1 MKGHHKLR
9 IWNQSIQMVTKVYK
23 LTESFPNHELYG
35 LTSQIRKSAVS
46 IPSNIAEGA
55 ARNST
60 KEYINFL
67 SIAQGSCS
75 ELETQLIIAKNLG
88 YGGLNSN
95 SSNNIEPIL
104 EELNEISMM
113 ITGLKK
119 SLNRKSREARRRL

>member
-1 MKGHHKLR
+1 MKGHHKLK
-9 IWNQSIQMVTKVYK
+9 IWNQSIQLVTKIYK

-75 ELETQLIIAKNLG
+75 ELETQLIIGKNLR
-88 YGGLNSN
+88 YELDVESPD
-95 SSNNIEPIL
+95 NIETIL

-119 SLNRKSREARRRL
+119 SLHRKGQKVEEEA

>member
-1 MKGHHKLR
+1 
-9 IWNQSIQMVTKVYK
+9 MVTKIYK
-23 LTESFPNHELYG
+23 LTETFPNHELYG
-35 LTSQIRKSAVS
+35 LTSQIRRSAIS

-88 YGGLNSN
+88 YGSN
-95 SSNNIEPIL
+95 KQFSDNIDPIL

-119 SLNRKSREARRRL
+119 SLHRSSQKVKEIV

>member
-1 MKGHHKLR
+1 MKGHHKLK
-9 IWNQSIQMVTKVYK
+9 IWNQSIQLVTKTYK
-23 LTESFPNHELYG
+23 LTESFPNYELYG

-60 KEYINFL
+60 KEYIDFL

-88 YGGLNSN
+88 YELDIESPD
-95 SSNNIEPIL
+95 NIETIL
-104 EELNEISMM
+104 EKLNEISMM
-113 ITGLKK
+113 MTGLKK
-119 SLNRKSREARRRL
+119 SLDRKSQKAKERA

>member
-1 MKGHHKLR
+1 
-9 IWNQSIQMVTKVYK
+9 MVTKIYK
-23 LTESFPNHELYG
+23 LTGSFPSYELYG
-35 LTSQIRKSAVS
+35 LTSQMRKSAVS

-88 YGGLNSN
+88 YGIDTESLD
-95 SSNNIEPIL
+95 NIETIL

-113 ITGLKK
+113 TTGLKK
-119 SLNRKSREARRRL
+119 SMHLKNQKTKEKA

>member
-1 MKGHHKLR
+1 MKGHHKLK
-9 IWNQSIQMVTKVYK
+9 IWDQSIQLVTKIYK

-35 LTSQIRKSAVS
+35 LISQIRRSAVS

-88 YGGLNSN
+88 Y
-95 SSNNIEPIL
+95 SSGVEKIL
-104 EELNEISMM
+104 GELNEISMM
-113 ITGLKK
+113 ITGLRK
-119 SLNRKSREARRRL
+119 SLYKKNQEKGKYV